1 MTLWVRLLA
10 WHGELWPL
18 KVEKHE
24 LVQRSQG
31 NLPRAVTTEP
41 IGMKMMNFVL
51 PNGAE
56 YFISLQRTQYQ
67 SSLMKTVR
75 KLLPADLVNGPVLR
89 IIEKYRREK
98 ISSMYYA
105 DMAHEFQSIEAFVN
119 PNTTDVLDIGCG
131 IGGINVLFW
140 QKLKGNVE
148 LSLMDKTR
156 TDAIYY
162 GFKSDAAFYNDFGLT
177 GAFLVAN
184 GVDRKKISF
193 YEAGKGHITAIGKKF
208 HLIVSLISWGFHYP
222 LDYYLEEALAAL
234 KSDGCIILDLRTG
247 SGDLEGLRM
256 RNDCT
261 VQVIADFGKYMR
273 IRISSKPQM

>member
-1 MTLWVRLLA
+1 
-10 WHGELWPL
+10 
-18 KVEKHE
+18 
-24 LVQRSQG
+24 
-31 NLPRAVTTEP
+31 
-41 IGMKMMNFVL
+41 MKMMTFVL

-89 IIEKYRREK
+89 IVEKYRRDK
-98 ISSMYYA
+98 ISSMYHA
-105 DMAHEFQSIEAFVN
+105 DMVREFQSIEAFVN
-119 PNTTDVLDIGCG
+119 PNTTDILDIGCG

-177 GAFLVAN
+177 EAFLVAN
-184 GVDRKKISF
+184 GVERKKISF
-193 YEAGKGHITAIGKKF
+193 NEAGKGQITAIGKKF
-208 HLIVSLISWGFHYP
+208 DLIVSLISWGFHYP